1 MAETMTYDPGT
12 DTVTTENSL
21 TPDEQESLKVGEEME
36 AQQEQLLAGKY
47 KNAEELERAYVELQS
62 KLGEKDTEAG
72 ESTRESELSI
82 EGQKEGKE
90 EKETSEN
97 LEDNYYLED
106 GKVNYESVNDA
117 YGEKLGNLFKD
128 SEIDPWSISKHFYD
142 NEGTITEEMYT
153 SLEGAGLSRSSI
165 DAYLA
170 GKAAQ
175 EGYGTEEIQDLSE
188 SDVSSIK
195 SVVGGD
201 AEYTKIIDWAA
212 DNLPKN
218 DIESFDELISTG
230 NIGAIKLAVN
240 GMKAQYENA
249 NGYEGRLYSGKAPQ
263 TSSDVF
269 RSQPE
274 LVAAMSDPRYDTDPA
289 YRQDVMQKLDR
300 SDLQF

>member
-1 MAETMTYDPGT
+1 MTYDPGT

-21 TPDEQESLKVGEEME
+21 TPDEQDSLQVGEAMQE
-36 AQQEQLLAGKY
+36 QQEQLLAGKY
-47 KNAEELERAYVELQS
+47 KNAEELEKAYLELQS
-62 KLGEKDTEAG
+62 KLGEKDTETGKTTG
-72 ESTRESELSI
+72 ESDLSI
-82 EGQKEGKE
+82 EG
-90 EKETSEN
+90 KETAEETKETQQTSEEN
-97 LEDNYYLED
+97 LYLED
-106 GKVNYESVNDA
+106 GKVNYESVNEA

-128 SEIDPWSISKHFYD
+128 SEIDPWSISQHFYD